1 MAKDHFIP
9 RAYLRGFTHEYLT
22 GQKGGKPVVYNPSS
36 GNSASLSINEHL
48 ACETEFYNGHPLDKE
63 WSRTIERTWGN
74 VRHRVKAGENTP
86 ELLDQLFWFVSAQF
100 IRTHSFMS
108 RVGRQIAWEERKK
121 SQVTLD
127 GREVSGIIM
136 DVADTTSVMD
146 RVKLPGQLPE
156 TPWKR
161 IMCGLFITTIP
172 SGSS

>member
-1 MAKDHFIP
+1 
-9 RAYLRGFTHEYLT
+9 
-22 GQKGGKPVVYNPSS
+22 
-36 GNSASLSINEHL
+36 
-48 ACETEFYNGHPLDKE
+48 
-63 WSRTIERTWGN
+63 
-74 VRHRVKAGENTP
+74 
-86 ELLDQLFWFVSAQF
+86 
-100 IRTHSFMS
+100 MS

-127 GREVSGIIM
+127 RREVSGIIM

-156 TPWKR
+156 TPFKR